1 MHNKSHNT
9 DSTPII
15 SVIIPAYNE
24 EGTIKEIINK
34 VLSINLNYEIV
45 AIDDGS
51 SDNTG
56 AILDET
62 ASANHEKIKVIH
74 QSNQGKG
81 MAIRRALKEVKG
93 DIVIIQDADL
103 EYDPQDIIKVTEP
116 IINGEADVVYGSRV
130 IGNNPWFN
138 FLYYLGGRFLSVV
151 TNMLYGTGITDEPT
165 CYKAIK
171 TEILRNIDLK
181 CTGFEFCAEVTAKLA
196 KAGYRIK
203 EVPISYNPRSFKEGK
218 KIRIKDGLIALY
230 ILLKY
235 KFVK

>member
-1 MHNKSHNT
+1 MKL
-9 DSTPII
+9 

-34 VLSINLNYEIV
+34 VLSINLNFEIV

-62 ASANHEKIKVIH
+62 ASANPDKVKVIH
-74 QSNQGKG
+74 QTNQGKG
-81 MAIRRALKEVKG
+81 LAIRRALKEVKG

-103 EYDPQDIIKVTEP
+103 EYNPQDILKVTEP

-130 IGNNPWFN
+130 LGKNTWFSP
-138 FLYYLGGRFLSVV
+138 LYYLGGRFLSVV
-151 TNMLYGTGITDEPT
+151 TNILYGTDITDEPT

-196 KAGYRIK
+196 KADYRIK

-218 KIRIKDGLIALY
+218 KIRIKDGLMALY
-230 ILLKY
+230 VLLKY
-235 KFVK
+235 RFVK